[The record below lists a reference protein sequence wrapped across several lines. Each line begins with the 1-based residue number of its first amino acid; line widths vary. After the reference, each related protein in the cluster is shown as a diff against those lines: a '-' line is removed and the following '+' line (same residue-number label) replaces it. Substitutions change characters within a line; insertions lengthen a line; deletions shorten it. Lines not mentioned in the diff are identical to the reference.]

1 MSRDKKSPI
10 ILSRGTTPYRFTRSM
25 TQNRPLFSARTVA
38 RLLPF
43 VISSLSL
50 LVSAALA
57 DTDKE
62 LRDTLQQK
70 CATTEGVEVL
80 LNDPRFDAITSPAAL
95 CSLYRE
101 RGWSPLWLENPARL
115 HDALHLIQRSS
126 LHGINPEQYRLQ
138 ELIALHDKRS
148 LPDRLALELTMTR
161 AISQLLVDATVGCR
175 ATRRREDSLGE
186 AAVNREA
193 IGVTLL
199 KQAAAEPNLRKFVEA
214 TYPSSDPYRQLVEAL
229 AAMRRIREL
238 PTLLIA
244 HSVRRD
250 EKLSLLPSIRER
262 LQQLGFTVALPAEN
276 PTIFTSAD
284 QAAVRAF
291 QESRGLEADGI
302 LGART
307 VVELNRS
314 SISLA
319 NTIRVNL
326 ERLRWRSPTSLLAEP
341 PLFVEVNIPDYRLT
355 LFEGGKPILSMAV
368 IVGKPKTP
376 TALFSAEIVGVTLN
390 PWWRVPTSIVR
401 NELLPDLRKDPAR
414 ATKHGMEVFW
424 REESGLSPIDAA
436 SFDWHSVPASAAHRI
451 AMRQRPG
458 PHNPLGQLKFEM
470 PNPHTIYLH
479 DTSSKN
485 LFSKTVRTFSHGC
498 IRLADPA
505 ALAIAL
511 LSKPQHL
518 WSAEQLATAIAS
530 EKTYTERIRPPVP
543 VRTTYRTASVN
554 ASNQLILRPDIYRLD
569 EELQQ
574 QLPLR

>member
-1 MSRDKKSPI
+1 MIK
-10 ILSRGTTPYRFTRSM
+10 
-25 TQNRPLFSARTVA
+25 NRPRFAVRTAAQV
-38 RLLPF
+38 LLF

-50 LVSAALA
+50 CLSAALA

-62 LRDTLQQK
+62 LREQLQQQ
-70 CATTEGVEVL
+70 CTIIEGVEVL
-80 LNDPRFDAITSPAAL
+80 SNDPRFDAVTAPAAL

-148 LPDRLALELTMTR
+148 LPDRLSLELTMTR

-175 ATRRREDSLGE
+175 ATRRREDPLGE
-186 AAVNREA
+186 AALNREL

-199 KQAAAEPNLRKFVEA
+199 RQADTEPNLRSFVEA
-214 TYPSSDPYRQLVEAL
+214 TYPHSDPYRRLVAAL
-229 AAMRRIREL
+229 AKMRVQQEL
-238 PTLLIA
+238 PPFVIA
-244 HSVRRD
+244 RSVRRD
-250 EKLSLLPSIRER
+250 ETHTILPTVRER
-262 LQQLGFTVALPAEN
+262 LQQLGFAVAIPAEN
-276 PTIFTSAD
+276 PTTLNSAD
-284 QAAVRAF
+284 QAALRAF

-319 NTIRVNL
+319 NTIRANL
-326 ERLRWRSPTSLLAEP
+326 ERLRWRSPTPLPAEP

-355 LFEGGKPILSMAV
+355 LFEAGKPTLSMAV

-376 TALFSAEIVGVTLN
+376 TALFSAQIVGVTFN

-401 NELLPDLRKDPAR
+401 NELLPDLRKDPAK
-414 ATKHGMEVFW
+414 ATKHGMEVLW
-424 REESGLSPIDAA
+424 REESGLSPIDAV
-436 SFDWHSVPASAAHRI
+436 SFDWHSVPSSAAHHI

-458 PHNPLGQLKFEM
+458 PHNPLGRLKFEM

-479 DTSSKN
+479 DTPSKN
-485 LFSKTVRTFSHGC
+485 LFAKTVRTFSHGC
-498 IRLADPA
+498 IRLSDPA

-511 LSKPQHL
+511 LSTPQHQ
-518 WSAEQLATAIAS
+518 WSDEKLLASIHS
-530 EKTYTERIRPPVP
+530 EKTYLERIRPPVP
-543 VRTTYRTASVN
+543 IRTTYRTAWV
-554 ASNQLILRPDIYRLD
+554 ASPNKLILRPDIYRLD
-569 EELQQ
+569 EALQRE
-574 QLPLR
+574 LPLR